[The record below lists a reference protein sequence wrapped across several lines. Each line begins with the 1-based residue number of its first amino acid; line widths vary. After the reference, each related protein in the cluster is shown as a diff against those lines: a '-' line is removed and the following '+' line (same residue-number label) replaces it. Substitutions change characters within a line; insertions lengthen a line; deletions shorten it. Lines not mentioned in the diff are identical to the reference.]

1 MVKMSGGP
9 MTLKVINETN
19 GKLEF
24 LYTKNSFCN
33 TWVSKN
39 AMQCSYILVVR
50 ALGGTLTLM

>member
-1 MVKMSGGP
+1 MSGGS

-24 LYTKNSFCN
+24 LYMKNSFCN